1 MRIEFVR
8 SGGPAAF
15 PGMVMDATID
25 LAANPGRV
33 SEKGGYTRD
42 LPSQEAQEV
51 QKLIDPVLFF
61 RIDTK
66 DLAKKREAGPRDLY
80 QYDIAVHLEDGR
92 THSITVSDM
101 MGDTLESLSPGLGK
115 FLDWAKQECQRI
127 TSYKMS
133 DKAGRR

>member
-15 PGMVMDATID
+15 PGMVMDATVD
-25 LAANPGRV
+25 FAANPGRV

-42 LPSQEAQEV
+42 LASQEAQDV
-51 QKLIDPVLFF
+51 QKLIDPTLFF
-61 RIDTK
+61 RINNK
-66 DLAKKREAGPRDLY
+66 DLAKKRESGPRDLY
-80 QYDIAVHLEDGR
+80 QYDIAVHMDDGR

-101 MGDTLESLSPGLGK
+101 MGETLEGISPGLGK

-127 TSYKMS
+127 TNYKV
-133 DKAGRR
+133 GQR